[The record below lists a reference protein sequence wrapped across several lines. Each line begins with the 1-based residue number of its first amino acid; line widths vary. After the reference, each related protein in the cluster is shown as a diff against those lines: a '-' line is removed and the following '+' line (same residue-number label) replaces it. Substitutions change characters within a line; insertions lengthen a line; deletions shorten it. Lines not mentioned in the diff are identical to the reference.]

1 MGVLVQA
8 IQRHPQTQ
16 VVLQATT
23 AEVTPPPVQTPADAQ
38 QGASHRLSAEND
50 MADVTSPKD
59 FQAGVL
65 THAKRLALTYRSQKK
80 VLLWD
85 LVLSLQGG

>member
-1 MGVLVQA
+1 MGVWVQV
-8 IQRHPQTQ
+8 IQKHSQTQ
-16 VVLQATT
+16 VVVQATT

-38 QGASHRLSAEND
+38 QGASDTLSTEND
-50 MADVTSPKD
+50 MPGVISPKD

>member
-1 MGVLVQA
+1 MGVRVQA
-8 IQRHPQTQ
+8 IQKHPQTQ
-16 VVLQATT
+16 VVVQATT
-23 AEVTPPPVQTPADAQ
+23 AEVTPPPVQSPADEQ
-38 QGASHRLSAEND
+38 QGASDTLSAD
-50 MADVTSPKD
+50 MPGVTSPKD

-85 LVLSLQGG
+85 LVLSLRGE